1 MFKQLSLHF
10 LDGIP
15 VNFVKRISRPTMI
28 VKAYLLGDGS
38 GWLWKGS
45 PDLNKFYRYKLT
57 A

>member
-1 MFKQLSLHF
+1 MFKQISFHF

-45 PDLNKFYRYKLT
+45 PDLNKFYRSKLT